1 MSSNSLYLLTSG
13 LALRPADH
21 FGRGSVEVTS
31 PAPGNGEGAVRRLAV
46 TSTQLL
52 ERPHPSVSTI
62 PDVVAYAARTFGTKY
77 NAVGWRD
84 TIKVH
89 EEIREVV
96 SVVDGEEVKQ
106 QKTWKLLELSDYKF
120 MNFIQFAESV
130 SEVRNGLL
138 RLGITKDDVV
148 NVYSQ
153 TSVNWQLV
161 SHACAAISTAIA
173 TAYDTLGVDGLTH
186 SLNEPDCVAIFTN
199 ADLLP
204 TLARVIPNTPKLEVV
219 LYDGTASVAVL
230 AQLQTAR
237 PDIKL
242 MHLDELRDLGH
253 STDQQ
258 LITVLEERKPS
269 PSTLACIMYTSGS
282 TGPPKGVCITHANL
296 VASISSVTIV
306 FGPHVPAGDIYLAYL
321 PLAHVLEY
329 IVELCAMFVGVTSGY
344 ARPKTLTDAGV
355 KGCRGDLIALKPQ
368 IMFGVPSVWETIR
381 KGVIGKLNDGGAL
394 KKALFYGALNS
405 RRRGTPVL
413 SGLGERIVL
422 SKVREA
428 TGGKLKFAMNGGAAI
443 SKETQEF
450 LSVAIMPMM
459 QGYGMTESCGM
470 CTLLPP
476 ECIQFGTV
484 GLPVPSIEIKLLD
497 VPHLG
502 YFSTNSPPQGEVC
515 IRGPSVFK
523 SYYKRPDLDADES
536 IWAPDGWFRTG
547 DVGTWNEDG
556 TLSLIDRIKN
566 LVKMPNGEYIALEK
580 LESLYKSCDYVSNIC
595 VHVIPGAT
603 HPVAVLFPHEVNLR
617 HALSLSHD
625 PALDRLKGAD
635 LPTLCQDPYVQHIVL
650 KACNE
655 VGAKNGLKGSE
666 VLCGVV
672 LTPDE
677 WTPETGLVSAA
688 MKVKRAVIA
697 STFAKEIEAQFS
709 DLSASSIGFEI
720 RFNE

>member
-1 MSSNSLYLLTSG
+1 MSPDSLHLLTSG
-13 LALRPADH
+13 LSLRPPNH
-21 FGRGSVEVTS
+21 FGSGSVEITS
-31 PAPGNGEGAVRRLAV
+31 PVSGSGEGAVRRLAV
-46 TSTQLL
+46 TSTQLV

-62 PDVVAYAARTFGTKY
+62 PDVVAYAARTYGTKY

-96 SVVDGEEVKQ
+96 SVVNGKEVKQ
-106 QKTWKLLELSDYKF
+106 KKTWKLLELSDYKF
-120 MNFIQFAESV
+120 LNFLEFAEAV
-130 SEVRNGLL
+130 GEVRNGLL
-138 RLGITKDDVV
+138 RLGITKEDVV

-153 TSVNWQLV
+153 TSLNWQLV
-161 SHACAAISTAIA
+161 SHGCASISTAIA
-173 TAYDTLGVDGLTH
+173 TAYDTLGADGLTH

-199 ADLLP
+199 SDLLP
-204 TLARVIPNTPKLEVV
+204 TLARVVPNTPKLRVV
-219 LYDGTASVAVL
+219 LYDGTPSTAVL
-230 AQLQTAR
+230 DGMRATR
-237 PDIKL
+237 PDL
-242 MHLDELRDLGH
+242 QFMHLDELRKLGENDQSGPLP
-253 STDQQ
+253 ST
-258 LITVLEERKPS
+258 LLEERRPS
-269 PSTLACIMYTSGS
+269 SETLACIMYTSGS
-282 TGPPKGVCITHANL
+282 TGAPKGVCITHGNL

-306 FGPHVPAGDIYLAYL
+306 FGPNVPAGDIYLAYL

-329 IVELCAMFVGVTSGY
+329 IVELCALFVGVTSGY

-355 KGCRGDLIALKPQ
+355 RGCRGDLIALKPQ

-381 KGVIGKLNDGGAL
+381 KGVVGKLNEGGAL
-394 KKALFYGALNS
+394 KKALFYGALEA

-443 SKETQEF
+443 SKDTQEF

-476 ECIQFGTV
+476 EYIQFGAV

-497 VPHLG
+497 VPSLG
-502 YFSTNSPPQGEVC
+502 YLSSNTPPQGEVC

-523 SYYKRPDLDADES
+523 SYYKRPDLNADES
-536 IWAPDGWFRTG
+536 IWTKDGWFRTG
-547 DVGTWNEDG
+547 DVGVWNKDG

-566 LVKMPNGEYIALEK
+566 LVKMPNGEFIALEK
-580 LESLYKSCDYVSNIC
+580 LESVYKSCDYISNIC
-595 VHVIPGAT
+595 VHVVPGAT
-603 HPVAVLFPHEVNLR
+603 NPVAILFPHEANLR
-617 HALSLSHD
+617 HALSLSQD
-625 PALDRLKGAD
+625 PAVAHVKSAD
-635 LPTLCQDPYVQHIVL
+635 IATLCDDSYVQHIVL
-650 KACNE
+650 NACNE
-655 VGAKNGLKGSE
+655 VGTKNGLNGSE

-672 LTPDE
+672 LTPEE

-688 MKVKRAVIA
+688 MKIKRAAVA
-697 STFAKEIEAQFS
+697 STFSKEIEAVYS
-709 DLSASSIGFEI
+709 LLARG
-720 RFNE
+720 